1 VSPNLRFVALSV
13 CVPVLC
19 GTVFGRQAAVH
30 SAGRAAASQ
39 APPVI
44 ENNVFVPMRDGVLLA
59 ADIYRPSTGGKFPV
73 MLCRTPYNKNG
84 QGALAKYFVENGYAV
99 VVVDSRGLYASEGE
113 WHPYTDE
120 GPDGYDTQQWIGQQP
135 WSDGKI
141 GMFGR
146 SYPGYTQVVSAPYR
160 SPYVKAIMP
169 EAAQSSNFQS
179 IWSWNGIYHLALG
192 LSWGTGQEAI
202 AKEKPRPTPSWVKV
216 MNNLP
221 LRSSM
226 DMIGVHSR
234 FVADTLS
241 HETYDDFWKAMSIQ
255 HKYADM
261 DVPAYH
267 LTGWYDDLTHDTIEN
282 FVNMRKWSRSE
293 HARRWQKLLI
303 GPWGHGVR
311 TDPKYGDMDFGPEMA
326 TDLRKLHLRWYDYH
340 LKGAQNGLDQ
350 EAPIRIFVMGQNVWR
365 DEQEWP
371 LARARATRFYLH
383 SAGTAN
389 TRMGDGTL
397 SEKAPGA
404 EPSDTYAYDPRYPV
418 PTYGGHG
425 SGGGGITRDGA
436 FSIQGPMD
444 QRSTQQRH
452 DVLVYTT
459 DALASDT
466 EVTGAIELNLFFSTN
481 VTDTDFFAT
490 LSDVHPDGRA
500 ILITE
505 GAMRTRY
512 RESLEKTKLLTPNQP
527 YELKIPLW
535 ETSNVFKAGHRIRLH
550 ITSSNFPRFNRNL
563 NSGKPM
569 VEEMEQDIRVANQV
583 ILHDSRHPSS
593 LVLPVIPVETRTR

>member
-1 VSPNLRFVALSV
+1 VRPTLRFGVLTLAVAGI
-13 CVPVLC
+13 C
-19 GTVFGRQAAVH
+19 GTLFVD
-30 SAGRAAASQ
+30 RAATQSGI
-39 APPVI
+39 VI
-44 ENNVFVPMRDGVLLA
+44 ENNVPVPMRDGVRLA
-59 ADIYRPSTGGKFPV
+59 ADVYRPSAEGKFPT
-73 MLCRTPYNKNG
+73 LLSRTPYNKNG
-84 QGALAKYFVENGYAV
+84 QAELAKFFVQNGYAV
-99 VVVDSRGLYASEGE
+99 VVVDSRGLYASKGE

-120 GPDGYDTQQWIGQQP
+120 GRDGYDTQEWVGQQP
-135 WSDGKI
+135 WSDGKV

-160 SPYVKAIMP
+160 SAFVKAIMP
-169 EAAQSSNFQS
+169 EAAQSSNYDA

-202 AKEKPRPTPSWVKV
+202 AKGRPRPTPSWVEV
-216 MNNLP
+216 MNHLP
-221 LRSSM
+221 LKSAM
-226 DMIGVHSR
+226 DVIGIHSK
-234 FVADTLS
+234 FVGDTLA

-255 HKYADM
+255 EKYADM
-261 DVPAYH
+261 DVAAFH
-267 LTGWYDDLTHDTIEN
+267 LTGWYDDLTHETIAN
-282 FVNMRKWSRSE
+282 FVNMRKLSRSD

-311 TDPKYGDMDFGPEMA
+311 ADSKYGDVDFGPQMA
-326 TDLRKLHLRWYDYH
+326 TDLRKLHLHWYDYH
-340 LKGAQNGLDQ
+340 LKGVQNGLDK
-350 EAPIRIFVMGQNVWR
+350 EAPIRIFVMGANVWR

-371 LARARATRFYLH
+371 LARARATRMYMH
-383 SAGTAN
+383 SGGMAN

-397 SEKAPGA
+397 TDKAPAA
-404 EPSDTYAYDPRYPV
+404 ERPDTYAYDPRYPV

-444 QRSTQQRH
+444 QRATQQRS
-452 DVLVYTT
+452 DVLVYTSENLST
-459 DALASDT
+459 DV
-466 EVTGAIELNLFFSTN
+466 EVTGAAELNLFFSTD

-490 LSDVHPDGRA
+490 LSDVSPDGRA

-505 GAMRTRY
+505 GALRTRH
-512 RESLEKTKLLTPNQP
+512 RESHDSTKLLTPKQV
-527 YELKIPLW
+527 YDVKIPLW

-569 VEEMEQDIRVANQV
+569 AEEMEEDIRVAHQV
-583 ILHDSRHPSS
+583 ILHDAQHASS
-593 LVLPVIPVETRTR
+593 LTLPVVPATVSSSPQ